1 MSVPP
6 DEAARLAAERLERK
20 GQKKEAFDMGLRG
33 QSADIFLAWMDDKW
47 ALPHGVKLNSLFYDA
62 CSNTQVLADYRA
74 AVEAFRAAVVAN
86 KKGAAKNCFV
96 TEATYDALCDL
107 VEHLKV
113 ALPAGHDFAPDAVML
128 LQPTSSNAINKN
140 KANKVLLV
148 AQRKAGVNILRA
160 STRLLVFLTE
170 LCNAAGKATKAL
182 EPASLDFRGLMHG
195 GIYECAMGLP
205 MGFCHLKVHE
215 GLETKLKKLQVARE

>member
-6 DEAARLAAERLERK
+6 DQAARLAAERLERK
-20 GQKKEAFDMGLRG
+20 GQKKEAFEMGLRG
-33 QSADIFLAWMDDKW
+33 QSAHIFDAWMDDKW
-47 ALPHGVKLNSLFYDA
+47 ALPHGAKLNALFYDA

-74 AVEAFRAAVVAN
+74 AVEAFRAVVAN
-86 KKGAAKNCFV
+86 KQGVAKRCFV
-96 TEATYDALCDL
+96 TEATYDALCSF
-107 VEHLKV
+107 VKHLKV
-113 ALPAGHDFAPDAVML
+113 ALPDGHDFAPDAVML
-128 LQPTSSNAINKN
+128 LQPTSSNAINQN
-140 KANKVLLV
+140 KANKALLV

-170 LCNAAGKATKAL
+170 LCNAAGKASKAL
-182 EPASLDFRGLMHG
+182 DPAMLDFKGLMHG

-215 GLETKLKKLQVARE
+215 GLETKLKKLQVSRE